1 MPDFPLPSNVKEVI
15 SGLPVKDQVVLRSY
29 IAGLRDTLKEY
40 KEKAERREIN
50 GEDDDPHAHYHGH
63 DKCTEDHGHD
73 SHDHHD
79 DGDAHHHG
87 HEKCTEDHG
96 HKNHDHHGDAMKDG
110 DGDAH
115 HHGHE
120 KCTEDHGHNNHDHH
134 GDAMKDGDHDHAKDS
149 GHSHEHDHKK
159 HEHKKNH
166 EEKHGHDHSHN
177 HDEKMAEAD
186 AAAADVPAWKKRAME
201 SGEDATAAPFG
212 GSWGAESSVDA
223 TK

>member
-1 MPDFPLPSNVKEVI
+1 MSEFPLPSNVKEVI

-40 KEKAERREIN
+40 KEKVERREIN

-110 DGDAH
+110 EAEAH
-115 HHGHE
+115 
-120 KCTEDHGHNNHDHH
+120 
-134 GDAMKDGDHDHAKDS
+134 HDHAKDS